1 MIIALIGSRT
11 FNDYAYLK
19 EKMKLFPEITKII
32 SGGAKGADQLAERY
46 AKEFN
51 LPIEIVLPDW
61 KKYGKSAGIFR
72 NRLIVDKADLIVAF
86 WNGKS
91 AGTQS
96 SIEYAR
102 KKHKE
107 FRTFIYTFT

>member
-19 EKMKLFPEITKII
+19 EKMKLFPGITKII

-61 KKYGKSAGIFR
+61 KKYGKSAGVFR
-72 NRLIVDKADLIVAF
+72 NKLMVDKADLIVAF

-91 AGTQS
+91 AGTRS
-96 SIEYAR
+96 SIEYAK